1 MMRRPGN
8 PPPILIPR
16 LFRRFFFRP
25 FPTRPIRAPVTYDLH
40 IVRRLLTGYLALI
53 GGLIVFF
60 IVLHYV
66 EYIDDFM
73 DRGATMKD
81 VFLVYYPSYVPEII
95 RLTSPLALF
104 ISAIFLTS
112 RLSQRLELSSL
123 QTSGVSIYRL
133 ILPFAL
139 TGLVIS
145 AFMFGFNGWVVPKAN
160 STRLAFEQDY
170 TKDAPA
176 RAEYANIHRQNG
188 PRSFLSV
195 NFYERRSQTAT
206 SVTLQQFTEAG
217 SLLRR
222 IDADRMVWDDSLGV
236 WTLLEPVIRTFDDR
250 GETSLIRK
258 ARLDT
263 TLSLGPRDLAR
274 TQGDVDAMSIT
285 EARQYLQTLQRTAAN
300 RTGPALVAYQTKF
313 SYPFANLILVL
324 MAVPLAS
331 VRRRGGHAIQL
342 GIGLFVA
349 FAYLAVMKLTE
360 PFGYEGALSPTIA
373 AWLPHALFA
382 GLAIWFLLRTR
393 T

>member
-1 MMRRPGN
+1 M
-8 PPPILIPR
+8 
-16 LFRRFFFRP
+16 
-25 FPTRPIRAPVTYDLH
+25 TYDLH
-40 IVRRLLTGYLALI
+40 IVRRLLSGYLALI

-73 DRGATMKD
+73 DRRATMKD
-81 VFLVYYPSYVPEII
+81 VFLTYYPSYIPEII

-112 RLSQRLELSSL
+112 RLSQRLEISSM
-123 QTSGVSIYRL
+123 QTSGVSLYRL
-133 ILPFAL
+133 LVPFAL

-145 AFMFGFNGWVVPKAN
+145 IGMFGFNGWVVPEAN
-160 STRLAFEQDY
+160 RTRLAFEQDY

-176 RAEYANIHRQNG
+176 RAEYANIHRQNA

-206 SVTLQQFTEAG
+206 SVTLQQFSESG
-217 SLLRR
+217 MLLRR
-222 IDADRMVWDDSLGV
+222 IDADRMVWDDSLAV
-236 WTLLEPVIRTFDDR
+236 WSLIEPVIRTFDR
-250 GETSLIRK
+250 NGETSLVRQ

-263 TLSLGPRDLAR
+263 TLTLGPRDLAR
-274 TQGDVDAMSIT
+274 TQSDVEAMSIT
-285 EARQYLQTLQRTAAN
+285 EAREYLQTLQRTAAN
-300 RTGPALVAYQTKF
+300 RTGPALVSYHSKF

-331 VRRRGGHAIQL
+331 VRRRGGHAVQL

-360 PFGYEGALSPTIA
+360 PFGYEGALSPLAA
-373 AWLPHALFA
+373 AWLPHVLFA
-382 GLAIWFLLRTR
+382 GLALWLLMRART
-393 T
+393 